1 MKDAKSIELSGA
13 LHFFSLGGYEI
24 MAGYFKNV
32 ESLEQLRKQYRDLL
46 KKYHPDN
53 GGSEDITKAINAEY
67 DKLFKVLKDKHESKS
82 ADDSGNANA
91 KTSDYNQNMYDW
103 ENDKA
108 LREVLQKII
117 NFDGIEIEI
126 AGQWIW
132 ISGNT
137 YSYKKELKEL
147 GFKWASQKK
156 QWYFHTDTFR
166 KKGHK
171 TLSMDEIRNYYGST
185 KVHTDSKVL
194 LEA

>member
-1 MKDAKSIELSGA
+1 MT
-13 LHFFSLGGYEI
+13 
-24 MAGYFKNV
+24 GYFKNA
-32 ESLEQLRKQYRDLL
+32 ETLEQLRKQYKELL

-53 GGSEDITKAINAEY
+53 GGSEEIMKAVNAEY
-67 DKLFKVLKDKHESKS
+67 DKLFKLLKDRHESKS
-82 ADDSGNANA
+82 ANHSGDHNSEQ
-91 KTSDYNQNMYDW
+91 SDYNQNMYNW

-132 ISGNT
+132 LSGNT
-137 YSYKKELKEL
+137 FSYKKELKEI

-156 QWYFHTDTFR
+156 QWFWHSDTFR
-166 KKGHK
+166 KKSHK

-185 KVHTDSKVL
+185 KVQTEARVL

>member
-1 MKDAKSIELSGA
+1 
-13 LHFFSLGGYEI
+13 

-53 GGSEDITKAINAEY
+53 GGSEDITKAINTEY
-67 DKLFKVLKDKHESKS
+67 DQLFKILKDKHESKS
-82 ADDSGNANA
+82 TDDSGNASA
-91 KTSDYNQNMYDW
+91 KASDYNQNMYDW

-126 AGQWIW
+126 ASQWIW

-137 YSYKKELKEL
+137 YSYKKELKEI

-166 KKGHK
+166 KKSHK

-185 KVHTDSKVL
+185 KVHTDAKVL